1 MFDFDLQ
8 IFAEDE
14 VAEEQT
20 VETTAEETATDES
33 VAEEAATEPEEKEP
47 IPDEL
52 DGLPEDVARE
62 AMAEAAKMRKEE
74 EPKEKQEEDAAE
86 IDDSDIVKNQAIPY
100 PRWKQKVAE
109 NAAMKEELESYKKR
123 FGELN
128 ATNNVPQGN
137 QNAGQVAQQPM
148 ATSVPQSRPMP
159 QQMPQIQLTPDVMR
173 QIEALKKQEA
183 LRMSGLT
190 QEDLDGMDYM
200 EENDPRRAQYQFALK
215 MAEGSIMNRIQQ
227 AQVEQMRQAEQ
238 FLQAHDAS
246 VRAYNEA
253 YTKAA
258 AEPDFNDVVKYAT
271 EDYFYSKSPIE
282 QQTIVDAYT
291 RVERKV
297 ASPAEIMLVK
307 NYFAEA
313 QSAYRNQSK
322 TPQNNSMQKSK
333 EAKSFPRSQQVS
345 GSSDNDTGVSV
356 ATLEQMLQT
365 KPWDEIPPKYQKML
379 MGD

>member
-20 VETTAEETATDES
+20 VETAAEETATDEP

-137 QNAGQVAQQPM
+137 QNARQTAQQPM

-159 QQMPQIQLTPDVMR
+159 QMPQLQLTPDVMK

-282 QQTIVDAYT
+282 QRQL
-291 RVERKV
+291 KLC
-297 ASPAEIMLVK
+297 S
-307 NYFAEA
+307 
-313 QSAYRNQSK
+313 SK
-322 TPQNNSMQKSK
+322 TILRKHKAHIAIRVKHHRTILCRKARRPRVSRVRSRYLALATMTQAFLSPRWNRCYRRSRGMKFRQNI
-333 EAKSFPRSQQVS
+333 RRC
-345 GSSDNDTGVSV
+345 
-356 ATLEQMLQT
+356 
-365 KPWDEIPPKYQKML
+365 
-379 MGD
+379 